1 MPRYFFN
8 IRSGTGYR
16 ADEEGDECP
25 TLSAA
30 GSRAVVGAKEL
41 IAELRSVQRRPVSLM
56 RPGANFSADRAL
68 SATIHIVDDDPSFR
82 TSTGRLLQACGYA
95 VALYESGEELLAQ
108 LPNHAG
114 SSCILLDIRIP
125 GLSGPE
131 LQVHLNDTGSHLP
144 IVFLTG
150 HADVSTAVQVIKAG
164 AEDLLTKPVVKDKLL
179 VAIERAMARWRARRE
194 ERDKLEALRGSV
206 KGLTPREYQ
215 VFERVARG
223 RLNKQIAYELG
234 STERTV
240 KAHRHNLMKKLGIKS
255 LTELV
260 LIAERL
266 GMLAWPA
273 SQNGEGPTATNE
285 EP

>member
-1 MPRYFFN
+1 
-8 IRSGTGYR
+8 
-16 ADEEGDECP
+16 
-25 TLSAA
+25 
-30 GSRAVVGAKEL
+30 
-41 IAELRSVQRRPVSLM
+41 
-56 RPGANFSADRAL
+56 
-68 SATIHIVDDDPSFR
+68 
-82 TSTGRLLQACGYA
+82 

-131 LQVHLNDTGSHLP
+131 LQVHLNDMGSHLP

-206 KGLTPREYQ
+206 NGLTPREYQ

-240 KAHRHNLMKKLGIKS
+240 KAHRHNLMKKLGIES

-266 GMLAWPA
+266 GLLAWPA
-273 SQNGEGPTATNE
+273 STNDAHKIPDSPNRPTKLGSPSCLRSCAPGSPLGPAQSCCPPCMGPIARRPRESARRTDEAR
-285 EP
+285 

>member
-1 MPRYFFN
+1 
-8 IRSGTGYR
+8 
-16 ADEEGDECP
+16 
-25 TLSAA
+25 
-30 GSRAVVGAKEL
+30 
-41 IAELRSVQRRPVSLM
+41 M
-56 RPGANFSADRAL
+56 RPGADSSADRAL

-131 LQVHLNDTGSHLP
+131 LQVHLNDMGSHLP

-206 KGLTPREYQ
+206 NGLTPREYQ

-240 KAHRHNLMKKLGIKS
+240 KAHRHNLMKKLGIES

-273 SQNGEGPTATNE
+273 STNE
-285 EP
+285 LGPQEATRPRNHEPRVGDWLQEQQ